1 MKEVTSLWA
10 VESSSRDLN
19 SEPLR
24 RGPRARAARCSCGPP
39 DSTDGVLGK
48 RTGFSGATSPLAHG
62 IPGLA
67 HGSKGRRKG
76 DWQEQHLDD
85 QPTNRDPRETAA
97 AFDKKQH
104 QHRSLLV
111 RPFCN
116 AGLRPSLRLAPR
128 PVPCSTPLRG
138 VSRKVSKGGVPPP
151 WPCHTAYPPIGRGC
165 ATPPPSHPVRRRS
178 GGRFAREK
186 FEREFQA
193 GDSRGRYSGGRCLS
207 APLLLPPRFFHPSRG
222 DRGRAV
228 RVEWRVAKMVVV

>member
-1 MKEVTSLWA
+1 MT
-10 VESSSRDLN
+10 
-19 SEPLR
+19 
-24 RGPRARAARCSCGPP
+24 
-39 DSTDGVLGK
+39 K
-48 RTGFSGATSPLAHG
+48 RTGFSGAISALAHG

-67 HGSKGRRKG
+67 QGPKGRRKE
-76 DWQEQHLDD
+76 DWQEQQTRSKDPTLQEQNLDD

-104 QHRSLLV
+104 QPRCLLV
-111 RPFCN
+111 LPCSN
-116 AGLRPSLRLAPR
+116 AGLRPSLHLAPR
-128 PVPCSTPLRG
+128 PIPCSTPLRG

-193 GDSRGRYSGGRCLS
+193 GDVLPRLCCCHPASFTRPAEIVAARCALN
-207 APLLLPPRFFHPSRG
+207 G
-222 DRGRAV
+222 
-228 RVEWRVAKMVVV
+228 EWRRWWWGSC